1 MGVLKYLSEALAGEN
16 KSPGALFD
24 SIDYLGNEVVSTSAL
39 ADVIVN
45 ELETWFFSR
54 HYMKL
59 IKALDI
65 DGDSTVN
72 KQDFIQLVTLA
83 SKSTASTDHF
93 YSSDVHRKQNK
104 ISPQKVIEHMNQI
117 INMNNKIGNRL
128 KVMKSIF

>member
-1 MGVLKYLSEALAGEN
+1 MKNQNEVEYDTAANVGVLKYLSEALAGEN

-104 ISPQKVIEHMNQI
+104 ISPQKVIDHMN
-117 INMNNKIGNRL
+117 
-128 KVMKSIF
+128 